1 MNIDLSQMPIIQI
14 EGADLGYRTDA
25 EPALKD
31 ITISFYP
38 GDMVA
43 VIGPNGA
50 GKSTMMKS
58 IVGLIPPLKGKVNVH
73 GELHGAHPDCVSY
86 IPQRESIDW
95 NYPIT
100 VREVVMM
107 GRYGKIPF
115 YKSPSEKDQKTVE
128 DALKR
133 MEITAL
139 ADRKIRDCS
148 GGQQQRVFLARSL
161 AQEPHI
167 LLMDEPFNAV
177 DLATEKIILDN
188 LRVFKERHVTTL
200 VATHDLSLV
209 SENFEKV
216 LLLNKRIIAYGNR
229 QEVLTDKK
237 LQLAYGKK
245 AIYF

>member
-1 MNIDLSQMPIIQI
+1 MPIIQI
-14 EGADLGYRTDA
+14 ERADLGYRTDA

-58 IVGLIPPLKGKVNVH
+58 IVGLIPPLKGEVNVH
-73 GELHGAHPDCVSY
+73 GELHGVHPDCVSY

-133 MEITAL
+133 MGITAL
-139 ADRKIRDCS
+139 GDRKIRDCS

-177 DLATEKIILDN
+177 DLETEKIILDN

-229 QEVLTDKK
+229 EEVLTDKK

>member
-1 MNIDLSQMPIIQI
+1 MNNDLSQMPIIQI

-58 IVGLIPPLKGKVNVH
+58 IVGLIPPLKGEINVH
-73 GELHGAHPDCVSY
+73 GKLHGAHPDCVSY

-115 YKSPSEKDQKTVE
+115 YKNPSEKDRKTVE

-229 QEVLTDKK
+229 EEVLTDKK

>member
-1 MNIDLSQMPIIQI
+1 
-14 EGADLGYRTDA
+14 
-25 EPALKD
+25 
-31 ITISFYP
+31 
-38 GDMVA
+38 
-43 VIGPNGA
+43 
-50 GKSTMMKS
+50 
-58 IVGLIPPLKGKVNVH
+58 
-73 GELHGAHPDCVSY
+73 
-86 IPQRESIDW
+86 
-95 NYPIT
+95 
-100 VREVVMM
+100 MM

-115 YKSPSEKDQKTVE
+115 YKNPSEKDRKTVE

-229 QEVLTDKK
+229 EEVLTDKK